1 MYPRETLV
9 ADVKVMDDLFKEYH
23 QNSKDGLLRTA
34 NVIANFV
41 EILAEKFEHKYDRKM
56 LKKFAMCR
64 TMHRMKFLVRQ
75 IKAKHEE
82 SLRHSI
88 YQDSKTLADL

>member
-23 QNSKDGLLRTA
+23 QSSSDGLLRTA